1 MKTAIS
7 IPDDLFR
14 AAEQA
19 ARRKGLTR
27 SRLYAEAIRLYL
39 ASEGGSGV
47 TEELDEI
54 YASRE
59 AQVDPI
65 LARMQAGTVSREE
78 W

>member
-14 AAEQA
+14 AAERT

-47 TEELDEI
+47 TEKLDEI
-54 YASRE
+54 YACRE
-59 AQVDPI
+59 ARVDP
-65 LARMQAGTVSREE
+65 LLSRMQGGAVSRED